1 MVAIAK
7 ALGAR
12 SLHDLYRFADAASG
26 PACGDAESGPE
37 MGWGRGIRRAAALAV
52 EIAAIASLGYTAAA
66 IACSAQFA
74 RRERETAEKQPP
86 VTLLVPLRGAEP
98 LLEENLRAFAE
109 QNYPELQLVF
119 GVAHADDPALPIAR
133 AVADALP
140 HRRID
145 IDIGETSGAR
155 NPKLA
160 NVLSMMRL
168 VRHTT
173 LILADS
179 DTRVDADYVRAV
191 TAPLQQAEIGAV
203 TCLFAGVPDGTFASQ
218 LGAMFMNEQFI
229 PSALVDRL
237 FGPLRHC
244 FGPTNAFRAAVLQSI
259 GGFEALAP
267 HLADDFMLGHF
278 IAQRGLRVVISK
290 YVIRT
295 MVSEAN
301 LVALWEHELR
311 WHRTIRGL
319 QPAGYAGMFL
329 TFPVPLALLALA
341 LAPKRA
347 PALVLAATAI
357 IARIALQRV
366 AANALGVPP
375 AALWLIPARDC
386 FGLAVWARGLT
397 GHNVSWRGAALQM
410 AAGDLLEARTPA
422 PPDPKGA

>member
-1 MVAIAK
+1 
-7 ALGAR
+7 
-12 SLHDLYRFADAASG
+12 
-26 PACGDAESGPE
+26 
-37 MGWGRGIRRAAALAV
+37 MGFGRTLRRAAALTV

-66 IACSAQFA
+66 IVTSARFA
-74 RRERETAEKQPP
+74 QRERETAEGRPP

-109 QNYPELQLVF
+109 QNYPDLQVVL

-133 AVADALP
+133 RVAAALP
-140 HRRID
+140 DRRID
-145 IDIGETSGAR
+145 IDIGEVAGAR

-168 VRHTT
+168 ARNAT

-179 DTRVDADYVRAV
+179 DTRVDADYVRSV
-191 TAPLQQAEIGAV
+191 TAPLQSPEIGAV
-203 TCLFAGVPDGTFASQ
+203 TCLFAGVPDGTFAAK

-244 FGPTNAFRAAVLQSI
+244 FGPTNAFRSAVLQSI

-278 IAQRGLRVVISK
+278 IAKRGLRVVISK

-295 MVSEAN
+295 MVSDST
-301 LVALWEHELR
+301 LPILWEHELR

-319 QPAGYAGMFL
+319 QPKGYAGMFL
-329 TFPVPLALLALA
+329 TFPVPLALLAFA
-341 LAPKRA
+341 LAPHRV
-347 PALVLAATAI
+347 PAGALLATAI
-357 IARIALQRV
+357 LGRVALQRV
-366 AANALGVPP
+366 AAHALGVPP
-375 AALWLIPARDC
+375 APLWMIPARDA

-397 GHNVSWRGAALQM
+397 GHNVRWRGAPLHM
-410 AAGDLLEARTPA
+410 ATGDLLEERP
-422 PPDPKGA
+422 

>member
-1 MVAIAK
+1 MGFGRTLRGAVA
-7 ALGAR
+7 LT
-12 SLHDLYRFADAASG
+12 
-26 PACGDAESGPE
+26 
-37 MGWGRGIRRAAALAV
+37 V

-66 IACSAQFA
+66 IAASAHFG
-74 RRERETAEKQPP
+74 RREREQAEGQPP

-109 QNYPELQLVF
+109 QNYPELQLVL

-133 AVADALP
+133 RVAAAFP
-140 HRRID
+140 GRRID
-145 IDIGETSGAR
+145 IDIGEVAGAR

-168 VRHTT
+168 VRNTT

-191 TAPLQQAEIGAV
+191 TAPLQSPEIGAV
-203 TCLFAGVPDGTFASQ
+203 TCLFAGVPDGTFASK

-244 FGPTNAFRAAVLQSI
+244 FGPTNAFRSAVLQSI

-267 HLADDFMLGHF
+267 HLADDFMLGHL

-295 MVSEAN
+295 MVSDST
-301 LVALWEHELR
+301 LPILWEHELR

-319 QPAGYAGMFL
+319 QPLGYAGMFL
-329 TFPVPLALLALA
+329 TFPVPLALLAFA
-341 LAPKRA
+341 LAPRRV
-347 PALVLAATAI
+347 PAGALLATAI
-357 IARIALQRV
+357 LARIALQRV
-366 AANALGVPP
+366 AARALGVPP

-397 GHNVSWRGAALQM
+397 GRNVRWRGAPLQM
-410 AAGDLLEARTPA
+410 ATGDLLEERVTP
-422 PPDPKGA
+422 P

>member
-1 MVAIAK
+1 MRKPGRVGFGRTLGRAVA
-7 ALGAR
+7 LT
-12 SLHDLYRFADAASG
+12 
-26 PACGDAESGPE
+26 
-37 MGWGRGIRRAAALAV
+37 V

-66 IACSAQFA
+66 ILAAANFG
-74 RRERETAEKQPP
+74 RRAVEQAGGQPP

-109 QNYPELQLVF
+109 QTYPEFQLVL

-133 AVADALP
+133 RVAAAFPD
-140 HRRID
+140 RRID
-145 IDIGETSGAR
+145 IDIGEMAGAR

-168 VRHTT
+168 VRNPT

-191 TAPLQQAEIGAV
+191 TAPLQSPDIGAV
-203 TCLFAGVPDGTFASQ
+203 TCLFAGVPDGTFASK

-278 IAQRGLRVVISK
+278 IAARGLRVVISK

-295 MVSEAN
+295 MVSDST
-301 LVALWEHELR
+301 LPILWEHELR

-319 QPAGYAGMFL
+319 QPLGYAGMFL
-329 TFPVPLALLALA
+329 TFPVPLALLAFAVAPGRFSGAGLA
-341 LAPKRA
+341 G
-347 PALVLAATAI
+347 AI
-357 IARIALQRV
+357 LARIALQRV
-366 AANALGVPP
+366 AASALGVPP
-375 AALWLIPARDC
+375 AALWMIPARDA

-397 GHNVSWRGAALQM
+397 GHDVRWRGAPLQM
-410 AAGDLLEARTPA
+410 ADGDLLEERPA
-422 PPDPKGA
+422 GR

>member
-1 MVAIAK
+1 MRKSSRVGFGRALRRTVA
-7 ALGAR
+7 LT
-12 SLHDLYRFADAASG
+12 
-26 PACGDAESGPE
+26 
-37 MGWGRGIRRAAALAV
+37 V

-66 IACSAQFA
+66 IVTSATFA
-74 RRERETAEKQPP
+74 RRERETAETQPA

-109 QNYPELQLVF
+109 QNYPDLQVVL

-133 AVADALP
+133 RVAAALP
-140 HRRID
+140 DRRID
-145 IDIGETSGAR
+145 IDIGEVAGAR

-168 VRHTT
+168 ARNAT

-191 TAPLQQAEIGAV
+191 TAPLQSADIGAV
-203 TCLFAGVPDGTFASQ
+203 TCLFAGVPDGTFASK

-244 FGPTNAFRAAVLQSI
+244 FGPTNAFRSGVLQSI

-278 IAQRGLRVVISK
+278 IAKRGFRVVISK

-295 MVSEAN
+295 MVSDST
-301 LVALWEHELR
+301 LPILWEHELR

-319 QPAGYAGMFL
+319 QPLGYAGMFL
-329 TFPVPLALLALA
+329 TFPVPLALLAFA
-341 LAPKRA
+341 LAPKRG
-347 PALVLAATAI
+347 PGALLATAI
-357 IARIALQRV
+357 LGRIALQRV
-366 AANALGVPP
+366 AAHALGVPP
-375 AALWLIPARDC
+375 AAFWLIPARDA

-397 GHNVSWRGAALQM
+397 GHDVRWRGAPLQM
-410 AAGDLLEARTPA
+410 ATGDLLEQRPA
-422 PPDPKGA
+422 VSQQGQGMNALDGTA

>member
-1 MVAIAK
+1 
-7 ALGAR
+7 
-12 SLHDLYRFADAASG
+12 
-26 PACGDAESGPE
+26 
-37 MGWGRGIRRAAALAV
+37 MGFGRGLRRALALTA
-52 EIAAIASLGYTAAA
+52 ELAAIASLGYTAAA
-66 IACSAQFA
+66 IAASAHFG
-74 RRERETAEKQPP
+74 RRQPERAEAQPP
-86 VTLLVPLRGAEP
+86 VTLLVPLHGAEP

-109 QNYPELQLVF
+109 QNYPDLQLVL
-119 GVAHADDPALPIAR
+119 GVAHAGDPALPIAQR
-133 AVADALP
+133 VAAALAD
-140 HRRID
+140 RRID
-145 IDIGETSGAR
+145 IDVGEVTGAR

-191 TAPLQQAEIGAV
+191 TAPLQLPEIGAV
-203 TCLFAGVPDGTFASQ
+203 TCLFAGVPDGTFASK

-244 FGPTNAFRAAVLQSI
+244 FGPTNAFRASVLQSI

-278 IAQRGLRVVISK
+278 VARSGLRVVISK

-295 MVSEAN
+295 MVSDST
-301 LVALWEHELR
+301 LPILWEHELR

-319 QPAGYAGMFL
+319 QPLGYAGMFL
-329 TFPVPLALLALA
+329 TFPVPLALLAFA
-341 LAPKRA
+341 LASRRV
-347 PALVLAATAI
+347 PAGALLATAVL
-357 IARIALQRV
+357 ARIALQRV
-366 AANALGVPP
+366 AAHALGVRP
-375 AALWLIPARDC
+375 AALWMIPLRDA

-397 GHNVSWRGAALQM
+397 GHDVRWRGAPLQM
-410 AAGDLLEARTPA
+410 ADGDLLEERNRTGA
-422 PPDPKGA
+422 PKQDA

>member
-1 MVAIAK
+1 M
-7 ALGAR
+7 
-12 SLHDLYRFADAASG
+12 
-26 PACGDAESGPE
+26 
-37 MGWGRGIRRAAALAV
+37 
-52 EIAAIASLGYTAAA
+52 
-66 IACSAQFA
+66 
-74 RRERETAEKQPP
+74 
-86 VTLLVPLRGAEP
+86 LVPLRGAEP
-98 LLEENLRAFAE
+98 LLAENLRAFAE
-109 QNYPELQLVF
+109 QNYPDVQMVL

-133 AVADALP
+133 AVAAALP
-140 HRRID
+140 GRHID
-145 IDIGETSGAR
+145 IDVGEVAGAR

-168 VRHTT
+168 VRNPT

-191 TAPLQQAEIGAV
+191 TAPLQDPTIGAV

-295 MVSEAN
+295 MVSDST
-301 LVALWEHELR
+301 LRILWEHELR

-319 QPAGYAGMFL
+319 QPLGYAGMFL
-329 TFPVPLALLALA
+329 TFPVPLALLSFALA
-341 LAPKRA
+341 KRRV
-347 PALVLAATAI
+347 PAGMLLATAVL
-357 IARIALQRV
+357 ARIALQRV
-366 AANALGVPP
+366 AARALGVEP
-375 AALWLIPARDC
+375 AALWMIPARDA

-397 GHNVSWRGAALQM
+397 GNNVRWRGAPLQM
-410 AAGDLLEARTPA
+410 ATGDLLEERPATPE
-422 PPDPKGA
+422 KERL

>member
-1 MVAIAK
+1 MRKPGGV
-7 ALGAR
+7 G
-12 SLHDLYRFADAASG
+12 FAG
-26 PACGDAESGPE
+26 TL
-37 MGWGRGIRRAAALAV
+37 RRALALTV
-52 EIAAIASLGYTAAA
+52 EIAALAALGYTAAA
-66 IACSAQFA
+66 IVTSAKFG
-74 RRERETAEKQPP
+74 RRTVEPSEGQPP

-109 QNYPELQLVF
+109 QTYPEFQLVL
-119 GVAHADDPALPIAR
+119 GVAHAEDPALPIAR
-133 AVADALP
+133 RVAAAFP
-140 HRRID
+140 ERRID
-145 IDIGETSGAR
+145 IDVGEAADAR

-160 NVLSMMRL
+160 NVLSMMKL
-168 VRHTT
+168 VRNTT

-191 TAPLQQAEIGAV
+191 TAPLQSAEVGAV
-203 TCLFAGVPDGTFASQ
+203 TCLFAGVPGDTFAAK

-278 IAQRGLRVVISK
+278 IAERGLRVVISK

-295 MVSEAN
+295 MVSDATIP
-301 LVALWEHELR
+301 VLWEHELR

-319 QPAGYAGMFL
+319 QPLGYAGMFL
-329 TFPVPLALLALA
+329 TFPVPLALLAFA
-341 LAPKRA
+341 LAPGRFA
-347 PALVLAATAI
+347 GAVLVTAI
-357 IARIALQRV
+357 AARIALQRV
-366 AANALGVPP
+366 AASALGVPP
-375 AALWLIPARDC
+375 AALWMIPARDA

-397 GHNVSWRGAALQM
+397 GRDVRWRGAPLHM
-410 AAGDLLEARTPA
+410 AGGDLL
-422 PPDPKGA
+422 D